1 MGTKPT
7 SRAILVGRLM
17 VIAPAM
23 AAIPLVVFLGLRTF
37 GPFLILY
44 YVVTGIALG
53 WQWYSIAVPRWREWL
68 AKKEV
73 HDSEVAHLVHRA
85 GLVSPGGVGAVGLFA
100 LHTTTVALCSI
111 FLAPRVGRWLA
122 WLLTGSATMPGAGD
136 YYLQHMELLA
146 ILPTLVIGYVVSRHF
161 PRLAIWAW
169 TLPTIIL
176 VYNLLTFTNPSRSVM
191 FSDPWSRFTY
201 FFVIQ
206 RSMPV
211 LAPGFGGVDVIRVVQ
226 QMFVAAPFYSGLA
239 YTLGALAARHN
250 LLQTFSA
257 GPRSMAPDSWP
268 PQAEGIVED
277 AVVEES
283 EKPVP

>member
-136 YYLQHMELLA
+136 YYLGA
-146 ILPTLVIGYVVSRHF
+146 VSNS
-161 PRLAIWAW
+161 P
-169 TLPTIIL
+169 
-176 VYNLLTFTNPSRSVM
+176 
-191 FSDPWSRFTY
+191 Y
-201 FFVIQ
+201 FGDWLC
-206 RSMPV
+206 R
-211 LAPGFGGVDVIRVVQ
+211 
-226 QMFVAAPFYSGLA
+226 
-239 YTLGALAARHN
+239 
-250 LLQTFSA
+250 FSA
-257 GPRSMAPDSWP
+257 LSEACNMGLDSTY
-268 PQAEGIVED
+268 D
-277 AVVEES
+277 HS
-283 EKPVP
+283 CL